1 MSKLGSKIE
10 IGKIQEVLGGF
21 VVVAVVWRG
30 FKKKKQT
37 ERHLEAFLQALP
49 RYFQVLTQNFG
60 IPDKLPRRIT
70 DLEYINL
77 P

>member
-30 FKKKKQT
+30 FKKKTNWKALGGISAGSSKVLSGTHSKLWNPRQT
-37 ERHLEAFLQALP
+37 SKENHWS
-49 RYFQVLTQNFG
+49 
-60 IPDKLPRRIT
+60 RI
-70 DLEYINL
+70 Y
-77 P
+77 